1 MCPSSVAARIR
12 ARSTESV
19 ATSPAMTSRDAASV
33 ASASKSGGLS
43 SWRSRWY
50 ASGSPLRVTSIAV
63 SSPMTRPVRPRTSS
77 AGSGFFLF
85 GIMDDPV
92 EKASASRT

>member
-1 MCPSSVAARIR
+1 MMSSEAAR
-12 ARSTESV
+12 
-19 ATSPAMTSRDAASV
+19 V

-43 SWRSRWY
+43 SCRSRWY
-50 ASGSPLRVTSIAV
+50 ASGSPLSVDEHRREVADHAA
-63 SSPMTRPVRPRTSS
+63 RARPRTSS

-85 GIMDDPV
+85 GIIDDPV